1 MPNLSSWQADRSQEE
16 VVEDN
21 VILRGN
27 YKTWKDREACDM
39 EVFWCPSG
47 RPWENTS
54 WTSISFGAIS
64 ELCIAAI
71 RLRHC
76 SQRPWDFIFSAYP
89 NWEMHTERMDV
100 DRYWPLFLSSKAPI
114 VLRSASYD
122 IPINVAC
129 LKRLDIH
136 INICSATLQRYSCFG
151 TPGSWC
157 QIEIMA
163 LPTAR
168 TKN

>member
-1 MPNLSSWQADRSQEE
+1 M
-16 VVEDN
+16 EDN
-21 VILRGN
+21 VILRGK
-27 YKTWKDREACDM
+27 YKTWE
-39 EVFWCPSG
+39 
-47 RPWENTS
+47 RPRSMGHGDLLMFVDAHPAHGWTS

-76 SQRPWDFIFSAYP
+76 SQRPWDFIFSASP
-89 NWEMHTERMDV
+89 NRDMHTERMDV
-100 DRYWPLFLSSKAPI
+100 DRYWPLFVSSKAPI

-129 LKRLDIH
+129 LKRLNIH

-157 QIEIMA
+157 QIEITA
-163 LPTAR
+163 LPTAP